1 MNNLTNKKLISII
14 DELIEEKLSID
25 ENFLRF
31 TFYEVRVKKGVKDE
45 EEKDFLK
52 LAENKL
58 NNMNYI
64 VYFQDQEFTYNEA
77 RRKVQINELLIAVK
91 RR

>member
-1 MNNLTNKKLISII
+1 MNDLTNKKLISII

-77 RRKVQINELLIAVK
+77 RIRVQINELLIAVK

>member
-1 MNNLTNKKLISII
+1 MNDLTNKKLISVI

>member
-1 MNNLTNKKLISII
+1 MNDLTNKKLISII

-45 EEKDFLK
+45 EEKYFLK

-77 RRKVQINELLIAVK
+77 RRRVQINELLIAVK

>member
-1 MNNLTNKKLISII
+1 MNDLTNKKLISII

-45 EEKDFLK
+45 DEKDFLK

>member
-1 MNNLTNKKLISII
+1 MNDLTNKKLISII

-31 TFYEVRVKKGVKDE
+31 TFYEVRVKKGVKYE

-77 RRKVQINELLIAVK
+77 RIRVQINELLIAVK

>member
-1 MNNLTNKKLISII
+1 MNDLTNKKLISII
-14 DELIEEKLSID
+14 DELIEEKLLID

-77 RRKVQINELLIAVK
+77 RRRVQINELLIAVK

>member
-1 MNNLTNKKLISII
+1 MNDLTNKKLISII

-64 VYFQDQEFTYNEA
+64 VYFQDQEFTYNES
-77 RRKVQINELLIAVK
+77 RRRVQINELLIAVK

>member
-77 RRKVQINELLIAVK
+77 RRRVQINELLIAVK

>member
-1 MNNLTNKKLISII
+1 MNDLTNKKLISII

>member
-1 MNNLTNKKLISII
+1 MNDLTNKKLISII

-45 EEKDFLK
+45 DEKDFLK

-77 RRKVQINELLIAVK
+77 RRRVQINELLIAVK

>member
-1 MNNLTNKKLISII
+1 MNDLTNKKLISII

-25 ENFLRF
+25 ENFLLF

-77 RRKVQINELLIAVK
+77 RRRVQINELLIAVK

>member
-1 MNNLTNKKLISII
+1 MNDLTNKKLISII

-77 RRKVQINELLIAVK
+77 RRRVQINELLIAVK

>member
-1 MNNLTNKKLISII
+1 MNDLTNKKLISII

-64 VYFQDQEFTYNEA
+64 VYFQDLEFTYNEA
-77 RRKVQINELLIAVK
+77 RIRVQINELLIAVK

>member
-1 MNNLTNKKLISII
+1 MNDLTNKKLISII

-64 VYFQDQEFTYNEA
+64 VYFQDQEFTYKEA
-77 RRKVQINELLIAVK
+77 RRRVQINELLIAVK

>member
-1 MNNLTNKKLISII
+1 MNDLTNKKLISII

-64 VYFQDQEFTYNEA
+64 VYFQDQEFPQSDGSYF
-77 RRKVQINELLIAVK
+77 LH
-91 RR
+91 